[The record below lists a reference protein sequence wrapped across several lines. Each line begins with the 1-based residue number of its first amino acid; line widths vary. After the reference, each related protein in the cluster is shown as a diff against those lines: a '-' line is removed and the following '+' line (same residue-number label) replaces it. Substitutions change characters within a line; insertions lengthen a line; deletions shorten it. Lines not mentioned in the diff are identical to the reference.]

1 MILCVLGKFL
11 RNYSKTLLIFPPQR
25 LLPNNHNIHIN
36 PQTVES
42 TETVFGFNF
51 IHSQV
56 GIGNKSPL

>member
-11 RNYSKTLLIFPPQR
+11 RNYSKTLLILPPQR
-25 LLPNNHNIHIN
+25 LFPNNHNMHIS

-42 TETVFGFNF
+42 AESVFGFDF
-51 IHSQV
+51 FHSQV

>member
-1 MILCVLGKFL
+1 MLKLIQNLKTFLIL
-11 RNYSKTLLIFPPQR
+11 PPQR
-25 LLPNNHNIHIN
+25 LLPNNHNMHVC

-56 GIGNKSPL
+56 SVGNKSPL